1 MVTKSRTTASDDSND
16 DAPAFEPIFAFAAT
30 ETYEYPVV
38 VETPGKRGV
47 WEKSTFL
54 AEFMRVEVN
63 DYEAMVKQRPV
74 EVLDK
79 VLVGWRD
86 MRAADKRGFVDYT
99 PEHKAA
105 FLRVPQAVLATFQ
118 AFADSQNKAR
128 LKN

>member
-1 MVTKSRTTASDDSND
+1 MAKNSAAS
-16 DAPAFEPIFAFAAT
+16 APAFEPIFAFAAT
-30 ETYEYPVV
+30 ETYEYPVAV
-38 VETPGKRGV
+38 STPGARGV

-54 AEFMRVEVN
+54 AEFRRVEV
-63 DYEAMVKQRPV
+63 DEYEDMVRQRPV
-74 EVLDK
+74 DVLEN
-79 VLVGWRD
+79 VLVGWRE

-128 LKN
+128 VKN

>member
-1 MVTKSRTTASDDSND
+1 MAKNSAAP
-16 DAPAFEPIFAFAAT
+16 APAFEPIFAFAAT

-38 VETPGKRGV
+38 VSTPGARGV

-54 AEFMRVEVN
+54 AEFRRVEV
-63 DYEAMVKQRPV
+63 DEYEDMVRQRPV
-74 EVLDK
+74 DVLEN
-79 VLVGWRD
+79 VLVGWRE

-128 LKN
+128 VKN